1 MKAKK
6 YLGQHF
12 LTSQTTA
19 QKIVN
24 GLDTIDNQ
32 DVLEVGPGM
41 GILTQYLLNSA
52 KTFRAVEIDNDASNY
67 LKNIWQNLEI
77 IQADFLKINLND
89 YYNDTFR
96 LIGNFPYNISS
107 QIVFKIIENSHLINQ
122 WVGMFQLEMGIRL
135 VAQP

>member
-6 YLGQHF
+6 HLGQHF

-67 LKNIWQNLEI
+67 LKNIWQNIEI
-77 IQADFLKINLND
+77 IQADFLKINLNWILKRP
-89 YYNDTFR
+89 R
-96 LIGNFPYNISS
+96 LGRKEFSRY
-107 QIVFKIIENSHLINQ
+107 FL
-122 WVGMFQLEMGIRL
+122 
-135 VAQP
+135 